1 MGDYEKT
8 YNDFWKDLVEDDNGS
23 LNRDK
28 VMRELA
34 DYHNV
39 MQQVSLVYDDIT
51 GGRISKPNTMAFEVI
66 GVAQERI
73 DEIVN
78 EEIRGLSEGSSS
90 SPSLD
95 SSTEKG

>member
-51 GGRISKPNTMAFEVI
+51 GRF
-66 GVAQERI
+66 
-73 DEIVN
+73 
-78 EEIRGLSEGSSS
+78 
-90 SPSLD
+90 
-95 SSTEKG
+95 